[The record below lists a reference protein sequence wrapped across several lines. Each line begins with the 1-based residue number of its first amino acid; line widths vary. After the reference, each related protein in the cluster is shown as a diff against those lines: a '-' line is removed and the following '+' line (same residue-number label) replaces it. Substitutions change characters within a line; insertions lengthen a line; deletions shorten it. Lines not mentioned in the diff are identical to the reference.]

1 MHKLLRIFL
10 IQWSTMLQYRANI
23 VLWLISEIMPPLI
36 AMAIWYKIAQS
47 GTSETSPQ
55 EIRAYYI
62 FVIFVSLVTQ
72 AWTGFFLAREILDGQ
87 IAQDLTRPLSVFW
100 RHIANHVAE
109 KIFKLIVPSLAIA
122 LLVFTMPNILFPT
135 PPNLT
140 QVILF
145 FPSLILATILSFT
158 LSAALGLLA
167 FWLEDAYQIL
177 RFKDLLEE
185 LASGR
190 LIPYA
195 LLPPFAYGILSAL
208 PFRHTISVPVE
219 ILLGQIQEHN
229 IIRFLIYQTV
239 WIVIFLVINR
249 TLWKAGLK
257 RYAVPAQ

>member
-1 MHKLLRIFL
+1 
-10 IQWSTMLQYRANI
+10 MLQYRANI

-36 AMAIWYKIAQS
+36 AMAIWYKVAES
-47 GTSETSPQ
+47 GTTSTSPQ
-55 EIRAYYI
+55 EIFSYYI
-62 FVIFVSLVTQ
+62 LVIFVGLVTQ

-87 IAQDLTRPLSVFW
+87 IAQDITRPLSVFW
-100 RHIANHVAE
+100 RHIANHLAE
-109 KIFKLIVPSLAIA
+109 KMLKLIVPSLVI
-122 LLVFTMPNILFPT
+122 LTLIFTMPDVLFPT
-135 PPNLT
+135 PPNVMQIL
-140 QVILF
+140 LF

-195 LLPPFAYGILSAL
+195 LLPPLAYGILSAL
-208 PFRHTISVPVE
+208 PFRHTVSVPVE
-219 ILLGQIQEHN
+219 ILLGQIQDQH
-229 IIRFLIYQTV
+229 ILRFLIYQLA
-239 WIVIFLVINR
+239 WILVFLVVDR
-249 TLWKAGLK
+249 YLWKAGLK